1 MVALLCSYTIIVV
14 LLSAAGSS
22 SAFQQPSTP
31 AFLSTKTRRHKKSL
45 QQPRPTWIND
55 APTLHHCS
63 RKSSL
68 FFSASII
75 SNGDEQID
83 DDNTSSPTLRKRD
96 KLRLLIKS
104 LSNFILRL
112 QSRLNTTKTISLSL
126 LLSWFI
132 GSWAMDHSGLQ
143 IIRKPVHQQQ
153 TAPAIEKVTFSQ
165 FMNYCEQNGWQKQFT
180 RSSGIIEKVK
190 VDTTTKQLEYT
201 IRTSDKSSHVSSS
214 TAVIAQTDY
223 SVMDKSDLLQFMRRN
238 NVDFEAGTVKYYLV
252 LESFPVS
259 FLLSMHYFSY
269 YSLSPRVVREG

>member
-1 MVALLCSYTIIVV
+1 MVALLCSYTIIAV

-22 SAFQQPSTP
+22 SAFRPSTP
-31 AFLSTKTRRHKKSL
+31 APLSTNARHKKSL

-112 QSRLNTTKTISLSL
+112 QSRLNTTKTIGLSL

-143 IIRKPVHQQQ
+143 IIRKPVQQQ
-153 TAPAIEKVTFSQ
+153 TAPAIEKIAFSE
-165 FMNYCEQNGWQKQFT
+165 FMNYCEQNGWQKQFA
-180 RSSGIIEKVK
+180 RSSSIIEKVK

-201 IRTSDKSSHVSSS
+201 IRTNDKSSHVSSS